1 MIVKENNDS
10 IKAKIL
16 NIDAL
21 LDIQWWLYKSVL
33 SRKPLDTKYYRDW
46 YNLYKKSYDLSNK
59 IESDEIAYFEAAKDY
74 KIIISR
80 LRDAKSSLRD
90 KISSEDKESLHI
102 IIDKIIDGT
111 DKMVKILEGEE

>member
-46 YNLYKKSYDLSNK
+46 YNLYKKFYDLSDK
-59 IESDEIAYFEAAKDY
+59 IESDEISYFEVAKDY
-74 KIIISR
+74 KTIIPR
-80 LRDAKSSLRD
+80 LRDAKSSLKD
-90 KISSEDKESLHI
+90 KISYEDKESLDVI
-102 IIDKIIDGT
+102 IEKLIDGINKIIC
-111 DKMVKILEGEE
+111 ILEGEE